1 MTENEYEN
9 LGKQQKIPDA
19 KIRENEAKTTA
30 VERVKAAEDDKLK
43 PISLKMLQGSFYILF
58 IGNAFSG
65 FINHWLL
72 ILLYCRWL

>member
-1 MTENEYEN
+1 MAIFEGGIISKMTENEYEN

-65 FINHWLL
+65 CVYH
-72 ILLYCRWL
+72 